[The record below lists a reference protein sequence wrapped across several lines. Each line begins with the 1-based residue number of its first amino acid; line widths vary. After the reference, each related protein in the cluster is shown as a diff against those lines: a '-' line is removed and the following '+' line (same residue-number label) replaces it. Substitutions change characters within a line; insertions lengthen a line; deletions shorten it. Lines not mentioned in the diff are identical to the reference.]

1 MEQVEKEKKDSSQ
14 LRIYPI
20 DHKAL
25 KRVIDVY
32 HIILRFL
39 RNEKDKKKP
48 RQMDPKSASL
58 AKLLG
63 VESC

>member
-32 HIILRFL
+32 HIIIRFL

-58 AKLLG
+58 VKLLG

>member
-1 MEQVEKEKKDSSQ
+1 MGQVEKEKRDSSQ
-14 LRIYPI
+14 LRFYPI

-39 RNEKDKKKP
+39 LNEKDKKKP

>member
-1 MEQVEKEKKDSSQ
+1 MGQVEKEKKDSSQ

-58 AKLLG
+58 VKLLG

>member
-1 MEQVEKEKKDSSQ
+1 MGQVEKEKKDISQ

-58 AKLLG
+58 VKLLG

>member
-1 MEQVEKEKKDSSQ
+1 MGQVEKEKKDSSQ

-32 HIILRFL
+32 YIILRFL
-39 RNEKDKKKP
+39 LNEKDKKKP

>member
-1 MEQVEKEKKDSSQ
+1 MGQVEKEKRVSSQ

-39 RNEKDKKKP
+39 LNEKDKKKP
-48 RQMDPKSASL
+48 RQMDPKSPSL

>member
-1 MEQVEKEKKDSSQ
+1 MGQVEKEKKDSSQ

-25 KRVIDVY
+25 QRVIDVY

-58 AKLLG
+58 VKLLG

>member
-1 MEQVEKEKKDSSQ
+1 MGQVEKEKRDSSQ

-58 AKLLG
+58 VKLLG